1 MESKLKQI
9 VLALLAPL
17 LFLPAFAIA
26 ENTTDFQDV
35 VQQMRDIK
43 GNQVDYQI
51 AIQEGQERSMLC
63 GYCHGKDGNSV
74 KNDIPNLAEQN
85 TEYLLKQ
92 FELFAS
98 GERKSYV
105 MGQLSKSLTTEER
118 INLSLFY
125 SSQTV
130 KPQTEIETSER
141 GKEKYQTFCFAC
153 HGEDGHGNAD
163 LPRLAGQKYQFL
175 VETLTAF
182 KRGEKSRANSPMVKI
197 MKTVDAKDIE
207 PLARYI
213 ANMP

>member
-1 MESKLKQI
+1 MKQI

>member
-1 MESKLKQI
+1 VVPKLKHI
-9 VLALLAPL
+9 VLFFVILSWALVSQGNEYSDL
-17 LFLPAFAIA
+17 
-26 ENTTDFQDV
+26 
-35 VQQMRDIK
+35 VQQMKDIK

-85 TEYLLKQ
+85 AEYLLKQ

-105 MGQLSKSLTTEER
+105 MGKLSESLTGEER

-125 SSQTV
+125 ASQNV
-130 KPQTEIETSER
+130 RPQKGIETSAR
-141 GKEKYQTFCFAC
+141 GEEKYQTFCFAC
-153 HGEDGHGNAD
+153 HGADGHGNEN
-163 LPRLAGQKYQFL
+163 LPRLAGQKKQFL
-175 VETLTAF
+175 VETLNDF
-182 KRGEKSRANSPMVKI
+182 KKGEKARANSPMVNI
-197 MKTVDAKDIE
+197 MKTVDQKDIE
-207 PLARYI
+207 PLASYI

>member
-1 MESKLKQI
+1 MK
-9 VLALLAPL
+9 
-17 LFLPAFAIA
+17 
-26 ENTTDFQDV
+26 
-35 VQQMRDIK
+35 DIK

-85 TEYLLKQ
+85 AEYLLKQ

-105 MGQLSKSLTTEER
+105 MGKLSESLTGEER

-125 SSQTV
+125 ASQNV
-130 KPQTEIETSER
+130 RPQKGIETSAR
-141 GKEKYQTFCFAC
+141 GEEKYQTFCFAC
-153 HGEDGHGNAD
+153 HGADGHGNEN
-163 LPRLAGQKYQFL
+163 LPRLAGQKKQFL
-175 VETLTAF
+175 VETLNDF
-182 KRGEKSRANSPMVKI
+182 KKGEKARANSPMVNI
-197 MKTVDAKDIE
+197 MKTVDQKDIE
-207 PLARYI
+207 PLASYI